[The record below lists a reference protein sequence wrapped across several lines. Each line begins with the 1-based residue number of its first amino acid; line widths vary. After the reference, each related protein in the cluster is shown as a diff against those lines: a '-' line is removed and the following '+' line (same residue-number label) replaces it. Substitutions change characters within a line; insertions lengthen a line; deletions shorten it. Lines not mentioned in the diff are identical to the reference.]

1 MLLDY
6 LPTADAVG
14 RPASRAVSA
23 FIHEDSI
30 MPPAPT
36 AAPAISKEQADA
48 IFSRGLEGVIAGETA
63 VCSIEQGGLWY
74 RGYEIHDLAKNAT
87 FEQVAFLL
95 LEGHKPSDAELKRFT
110 AEIVADRALPPFVTA
125 FIESCGGWLASGR
138 AVPMDVLRSAVSM
151 LGHTDPDSQDNSAAA
166 NLRKSKRLLAKIPTV
181 IGHMQNVIDG
191 RAIIGGELGGDP
203 SLGHASNLM
212 YMMTGQK
219 PGAEYARVVDASL
232 ILYAEHDFNAS
243 TFTSRVIAGTLSDM
257 HGAVAGGIAAL
268 KGPLHGGA
276 NEAAMEMLKEIMRD
290 VGESAIGS
298 FKVDEWMQRAFDTK
312 RKLMGF
318 GHRVYKN
325 GDHRAPIL
333 HKMGRD
339 VAEKDTKNPG
349 GHAAV
354 KWFQLG
360 EQVQKIMLE
369 KKSIHPNVD
378 FPCGMTYFTMGIPV
392 PQYTPI
398 FVASR
403 ITGWCAHIM
412 EQHANN
418 RIIRPLS
425 KYTGEASRKW

>member
-1 MLLDY
+1 M
-6 LPTADAVG
+6 
-14 RPASRAVSA
+14 SA
-23 FIHEDSI
+23 
-30 MPPAPT
+30 APS
-36 AAPAISKEQADA
+36 APKAPAISKEQAEA
-48 IFSRGLEGVIAGETA
+48 IYSRGLEGIIAGETA

-87 FEQVAFLL
+87 FEDVAFVL
-95 LEGHKPSDAELKRFT
+95 LEGHKPSAAELAHFK
-110 AEIVADRALPPFVTA
+110 AEIIAERPLHPMVTG
-125 FIESCGGWLASGR
+125 FIESAGGYLASGR
-138 AVPMDVLRSAVSM
+138 AVPMDVLRSAVSI
-151 LGHTDPDSQDNSAAA
+151 LAHTDPDAQSVDGPA
-166 NLRKSKRLLAKIPTV
+166 NLRKAKRLLAKIPTI

-191 RAIIGGELGGDP
+191 RAIIGRELGGDP
-203 SLGHASNLM
+203 TLDHAANLM
-212 YMMTGQK
+212 YLMSGHK
-219 PGAEYARVVDASL
+219 PNKDYARVIDVSL

-257 HGAVAGGIAAL
+257 HGAVAGAIAAL

-276 NEAAMEMLKEIMRD
+276 NEAAMEMLKEIMHD
-290 VGESAIGS
+290 VGEKGIGT
-298 FKVDEWMQRAFDTK
+298 KAVDDWMQKAFDTK

-333 HKMGRD
+333 HKMGRSI
-339 VAEKDTKNPG
+339 AEKDTNNPG

-354 KWFQLG
+354 KWFELG

-369 KKSIHPNVD
+369 KKNIHPNVD

-403 ITGWCAHIM
+403 ITGWCAHII
-412 EQHANN
+412 EQLANN

-425 KYTGEASRKW
+425 KYTGEAPRKW